1 MKKLLIPPVFVLLT
15 LMLIVTFYF
24 SCPSF
29 NVIDFPYN
37 LVGLLSAVYGFAI
50 MSKVR
55 DLFKKHNTTLEIK
68 QSSSMITEG
77 VFAKSRNPMYIGMF
91 LLLLGFGVCS
101 TNVLSILACFV
112 FVLLVNGLVIPQ
124 EEKLMKEAFGHEYD
138 AYKSKVRR
146 WI

>member
-1 MKKLLIPPVFVLLT
+1 
-15 LMLIVTFYF
+15 
-24 SCPSF
+24 
-29 NVIDFPYN
+29 
-37 LVGLLSAVYGFAI
+37 VYGFAI

-68 QSSSMITEG
+68 QSTSIITEG

-91 LLLLGFGVCS
+91 FLLLGFGVCS
-101 TNVLSILACFV
+101 TNVLSIAACFI
-112 FVLLVNGLVIPQ
+112 FVLLVNWLVIPQ
-124 EEKLMKEAFGHEYD
+124 EEKLMKEAFGQEYI

>member
-1 MKKLLIPPVFVLLT
+1 MKKLLVPPVFVLLT
-15 LMLIVTFYF
+15 LILTVTFYF
-24 SCPSF
+24 CCPKF

-37 LVGLLSAVYGFAI
+37 LAGLLSVALGFAI
-50 MSKVR
+50 MSKTW

-68 QSSSMITEG
+68 PSSAMITEG

-91 LLLLGFGVCS
+91 LLLLGFGICS
-101 TNVLSILACFV
+101 TNMLSILACFV

-124 EEKLMKEAFGHEYD
+124 EEKLMKEAFGQEYD